1 MNTSIPELRLSFSL
15 PLDQF
20 DLKVDYTTTQQ
31 VTGVFGVSGA
41 GKTSLLETV
50 AGIRRHARGM
60 IRFGEETWLD
70 TTKNITL
77 PPHHRNIGYVPQDS
91 LLFPH
96 KNVRQ
101 NLLAGSKRAHR
112 NQQQMDGLLDRVT
125 RLLNI
130 TDLLSRQIG
139 KLSGGERQR
148 VALGRAICSGPAL
161 LLLDEPLASLD
172 IALRYKILPFLHR
185 IKEEFHIPILLVSH
199 DPVEVQA
206 LCDDLLVLREGEII
220 AEGKPREVLT
230 NPAVFP
236 VADRE
241 GFQNIFQAVI
251 ETHEEETSILR
262 IGDED
267 SPVRIVTPRVTD
279 PPGVKL
285 LIGIAAYDIILGSH
299 RPGGLSARNILP
311 ARITDIQSTGTL
323 NLVTVT
329 LAQHVPKLVVEVTE
343 QSCREMNLTTG
354 KEVYLI
360 IKTASWR
367 ILGGEE

>member
-1 MNTSIPELRLSFSL
+1 MNTSIPQLQLAFTL

-20 DLKVDYTTTQQ
+20 DLNVEYTTTQQ

-50 AGIRRHARGM
+50 AGIRRNARGR
-60 IRFGEETWLD
+60 ICFGGEAWLD
-70 TTKNITL
+70 STKNISL
-77 PPHHRNIGYVPQDS
+77 PAHHRNIGYVPQDS

-112 NQQQMDGLLDRVT
+112 NQQQMNELLDRVT

-130 TDLLSRQIG
+130 ADLLSRQIDT
-139 KLSGGERQR
+139 LSGGERQR
-148 VALGRAICSGPAL
+148 VALGRAICSGPGL

-199 DPVEVQA
+199 DPIDVQA
-206 LCDDLLVLREGEII
+206 LCDDLLVLREGAIL
-220 AEGKPREVLT
+220 AQGKPRRVLT
-230 NPAVFP
+230 NPEIFP

-241 GFQNIFQAVI
+241 GYQNIFQADVD
-251 ETHEEETSILR
+251 THDGETSVLR
-262 IGDED
+262 MGEGD
-267 SPVRIVTPRVTD
+267 SPIRIITPRVSGA
-279 PPGVKL
+279 PGEKL
-285 LIGIAAYDIILGSH
+285 LVGIAAYDIILGNQ
-299 RPGGLSARNILP
+299 RPEGLSARNILQ

-329 LAQHVPKLVVEVTE
+329 LAQQVPNLVVEVTE
-343 QSCREMNLTTG
+343 QSCREMNLVTG

-367 ILGGEE
+367 ILEEVD